1 MIRATLRGGSI
12 LALLLAAW
20 LSTMTSALAVDTQAA
35 FADPVQQAR
44 YENITRELRCLV
56 CQNET
61 IADSSAT
68 LARDLRREVRRM
80 IEEGQSDEQI
90 RTFMIDRY
98 GDFVL
103 YRPRMTA
110 RNFLLWAAPALLLL
124 AGGTVA
130 LIYIRRRAAETDVET
145 DTDRADS
152 GTNMS

>member
-130 LIYIRRRAAETDVET
+130 LIYIRRRAAEADVET